1 MRLCPGGGG
10 GGLFLDR
17 VELPPGVS
25 VEGGPDGGG
34 AGGVI
39 HKTHEVMRLP
49 PEKVVLS
56 TPNNPEGEDDEAW
69 RGEEELK
76 GCIFTFRD
84 NLRRCINASKTRSCL
99 NKYITEMF
107 GRECKI

>member
-34 AGGVI
+34 AGGAI
-39 HKTHEVMRLP
+39 HKTHEVMRSPKFIL
-49 PEKVVLS
+49 L
-56 TPNNPEGEDDEAW
+56 TP
-69 RGEEELK
+69 K
-76 GCIFTFRD
+76 TQ
-84 NLRRCINASKTRSCL
+84 RR
-99 NKYITEMF
+99 
-107 GRECKI
+107 

>member
-34 AGGVI
+34 ARGAI
-39 HKTHEVMRLP
+39 HKTHEVMRLRKMIHSFTVTP
-49 PEKVVLS
+49 HPLKKNPEKGKES
-56 TPNNPEGEDDEAW
+56 IMQH
-69 RGEEELK
+69 GEE
-76 GCIFTFRD
+76 
-84 NLRRCINASKTRSCL
+84 RRS
-99 NKYITEMF
+99 
-107 GRECKI
+107 

>member
-25 VEGGPDGGG
+25 VEGGPDGVG
-34 AGGVI
+34 AGGAI

-49 PEKVVLS
+49 IKKSHSVKPKTQKERIMKC
-56 TPNNPEGEDDEAW
+56 
-69 RGEEELK
+69 GEE
-76 GCIFTFRD
+76 
-84 NLRRCINASKTRSCL
+84 RRS
-99 NKYITEMF
+99 
-107 GRECKI
+107 

>member
-39 HKTHEVMRLP
+39 HKTHEVMRSTKIILLTP
-49 PEKVVLS
+49 KNPEKVK
-56 TPNNPEGEDDEAW
+56 ER
-69 RGEEELK
+69 RG
-76 GCIFTFRD
+76 
-84 NLRRCINASKTRSCL
+84 
-99 NKYITEMF
+99 
-107 GRECKI
+107 

>member
-25 VEGGPDGGG
+25 VEGGPDEGG

-39 HKTHEVMRLP
+39 HKTHEVTARP
-49 PEKVVLS
+49 VGANHSATLS
-56 TPNNPEGEDDEAW
+56 TRTRIQEGEEGMW
-69 RGEEELK
+69 REGEKWE
-76 GCIFTFRD
+76 GCV
-84 NLRRCINASKTRSCL
+84 SCRQ
-99 NKYITEMF
+99 E
-107 GRECKI
+107 

>member
-25 VEGGPDGGG
+25 VEGGPDGVG
-34 AGGVI
+34 AGGAI

-49 PEKVVLS
+49 IKKKSL
-56 TPNNPEGEDDEAW
+56 
-69 RGEEELK
+69 
-76 GCIFTFRD
+76 C
-84 NLRRCINASKTRSCL
+84 
-99 NKYITEMF
+99 
-107 GRECKI
+107 

>member
-34 AGGVI
+34 AGGAI
-39 HKTHEVMRLP
+39 HKTHEVMRP
-49 PEKVVLS
+49 PQKSHSVNPQNPEKV
-56 TPNNPEGEDDEAW
+56 EE
-69 RGEEELK
+69 RIMKHGEE
-76 GCIFTFRD
+76 
-84 NLRRCINASKTRSCL
+84 RRS
-99 NKYITEMF
+99 
-107 GRECKI
+107 